1 MKGKKQFVSLAVVT
15 AMLSALIACTGNQQL
30 SRGTQGAGMGAIG
43 GAILGQAIGHDTEA
57 TLLGTAIGT
66 ILGYIVA
73 NEMDKTDRQMLNQI
87 YETTPS
93 GRPVSWV
100 NPDNGNNY
108 QVIAQPAYPNPQD
121 SNQYCR
127 KAEIIATIDGQ
138 PQKTYTTACRNN
150 RGEWVLRN

>member
-1 MKGKKQFVSLAVVT
+1 MKEIQQLISFSLIV
-15 AMLSALIACTGNQQL
+15 ALLLALVACTSNQQL
-30 SRGTQGAGMGAIG
+30 TRGGQAAGMGAIG

-57 TLLGTAIGT
+57 TLIGTAIGT

-73 NEMDKTDRQMLNQI
+73 NEMDKMDRQMLNQV
-87 YETTPS
+87 YEMTPS

-108 QVIAQPAYPNPQD
+108 EVIAQPAYPNPQN
-121 SNQYCR
+121 SSQFCR

-138 PQKTYTTACRNN
+138 PQRTYTTACRNN

>member
-1 MKGKKQFVSLAVVT
+1 MKEKKQLIGLTLIAV
-15 AMLSALIACTGNQQL
+15 MLSTIIACTGHQPI
-30 SRGTQGAGMGAIG
+30 SRAGQGAGMGAAA
-43 GAILGQAIGHDTEA
+43 GAILGQAIGRDTEA

-66 ILGYIVA
+66 ILGYIVG
-73 NEMDKTDRQMLNQI
+73 NEMDKTDRQMLNQV

-108 QVIAQPAYPNPQD
+108 QVIAQPAYPNPQNR
-121 SNQYCR
+121 NQYCR

-138 PQKTYTTACRNN
+138 AQKTYTTACRNS